1 MGTTL
6 PEEEIRK
13 VYNNNNN
20 TNQTMKKT
28 ILAMAAMAML
38 TACAD
43 AADNKGNV
51 SFSGELAGLKD
62 TLIVMTPTGGR
73 NMTRDTVLTKDG
85 KFQFTVNVNE
95 PTLIYAYTPGTLR
108 RTERVG
114 FEAIAVPGE
123 KAVMTGDLSK
133 EYFFS
138 GSKFYQEYNEADRT
152 YSNALKPL
160 NELVESLN
168 KRMQAGE
175 SQETLQKEYG
185 EKGPALQKQA
195 MNALVDFIA
204 KHPDSEGAAAFIPS
218 LGDLATMK
226 KAAASLSEKV
236 RNGRM
241 HAYYQKTIDQLEAR
255 EKAEAEAG
263 KKQAAGAVAPD
274 FTLNDINGKPLSLA
288 SFKGKY
294 VLLDF
299 WGTWCIWCVRGI
311 PKMKEYYNKY
321 KGKFEIL
328 SIDCNDTMEK
338 WKEGVKKHELPW
350 KNVYQP
356 KTGNVQTTEM
366 YAIQGF
372 PTKILV
378 GPDGKIVKTVVGE
391 DPAFYT
397 FLDETFG
404 K

>member
-1 MGTTL
+1 
-6 PEEEIRK
+6 
-13 VYNNNNN
+13 
-20 TNQTMKKT
+20 MKKT
-28 ILAMAAMAML
+28 ILTMAAMAML
-38 TACAD
+38 TACAN
-43 AADNKGNV
+43 AADNNGNV
-51 SFSGELAGLKD
+51 SFSGELSGLKD
-62 TLIVMTPTGGR
+62 TLIVMTPTGER
-73 NMTRDTVLTKDG
+73 DMKRDTVLTKDG
-85 KFQFTVNVNE
+85 KFQFTVDVNE

-114 FEAIAVPGE
+114 FEAVAVPGE
-123 KAVMTGDLSK
+123 KAVLTGDVRK
-133 EYFFS
+133 EYYFS
-138 GSKFYQEYNEADRT
+138 GSKFYKEYNEADRT

-160 NELVESLN
+160 SDLVESLN
-168 KRMQAGE
+168 KRIQNGE
-175 SQETLQKEYG
+175 SQESLQKEYS
-185 EKGPALQKQA
+185 EKVPAMQKQA
-195 MNALVDFIA
+195 TDALVDFIA
-204 KHPDSEGAAAFIPS
+204 KHPDSEGAAAFIPT
-218 LGDLATMK
+218 LRDLATMK

-236 RNGRM
+236 KNGRM
-241 HAYYQKTIDQLEAR
+241 HAYYQKAIDQLEAR
-255 EKAEAEAG
+255 EKAEAEAA
-263 KKQAAGAVAPD
+263 KKQASGVTAPD

-321 KGKFEIL
+321 KDKFEIL

-356 KTGNVQTTEM
+356 KTGALQTTTL
-366 YAIQGF
+366 YGIQGF